1 MKTGPKP
8 TPNALRTP
16 VLLLPDLIET
26 PPNPPASLDQD
37 AAVQWWETA
46 QVLIDRR
53 TLTKGDLPT
62 LENYV
67 RLSGMISKAT
77 ISADWRLVDKL
88 IGSQTRLARELGCT
102 PSSRVSIQAT
112 PASEGFDDLE
122 RFKRDDTD
130 LEPCRGERLR
140 DTESTDQRNKPVK
153 EKTNDRI

>member
-8 TPNALRTP
+8 TPHAKRTP
-16 VLLLPDLIET
+16 ASVVPDLLET
-26 PPNPPASLDQD
+26 VPDPPATLDKD

-46 QVLIDRR
+46 QLLIDRR

-62 LENYV
+62 LGNDIK
-67 RLSGMISKAT
+67 LSTMIRDAT
-77 ISADWRLVDKL
+77 ILADWRLMDKL

-102 PSSRVSIQAT
+102 PSSRVSIPAT
-112 PASEGFDDLE
+112 PATEDMDDDLE

-140 DTESTDQRNKPVK
+140 DTD
-153 EKTNDRI
+153 

>member
-8 TPNALRTP
+8 TPHAMMTP
-16 VLLLPDLIET
+16 APLVPDLLET
-26 PPNPPASLDQD
+26 VPDPPATLDKD
-37 AAVQWWETA
+37 AAVLWWSTA
-46 QVLIDRR
+46 QLLIDRR
-53 TLTKGDLPT
+53 TLTKGDLVT

-67 RLSGMISKAT
+67 RLSGMIRKAT

-112 PASEGFDDLE
+112 PASEDLDDLE

-140 DTESTDQRNKPVK
+140 DTD
-153 EKTNDRI
+153 